1 MISFAQQQKE
11 GTQLSIDKS
20 FFFSFSYLIFFDK
33 SDESRT
39 FNLDRL
45 SGAVVQSDDKMKK
58 IRFTQ
63 VAGRLLFKM
72 GATDSKPLREK
83 KKMVNK
89 QTIINTHTHAH
100 NQGNAEQVLSI
111 KRLLLFN
118 F

>member
-1 MISFAQQQKE
+1 MNRGEARRHSHLPAV
-11 GTQLSIDKS
+11 TAVT

-45 SGAVVQSDDKMKK
+45 SGAVVQSDDKMEK

-83 KKMVNK
+83 KK
-89 QTIINTHTHAH
+89 
-100 NQGNAEQVLSI
+100 
-111 KRLLLFN
+111 RW
-118 F
+118 